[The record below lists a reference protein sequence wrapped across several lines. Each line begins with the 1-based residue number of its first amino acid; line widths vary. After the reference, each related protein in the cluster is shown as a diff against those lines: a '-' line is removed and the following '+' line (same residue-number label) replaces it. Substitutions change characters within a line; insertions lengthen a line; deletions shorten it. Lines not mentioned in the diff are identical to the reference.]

1 VRRNPL
7 IPLVVCALALAIGLG
22 ACGGDDDE
30 DETTPVSEVTT
41 EQEGGAYGG
50 GGSAAAGGGET
61 VEITATEFAFDPAEV
76 TAKAGEVTFALRND
90 GSAEHNLE
98 VEGNGIEEVS
108 DTIGGG
114 KSTELAVELEPGTYE
129 MYCAIDGHKDLGME
143 GEITVE

>member
-1 VRRNPL
+1 MRRNPVIL
-7 IPLVVCALALAIGLG
+7 LVVCALALAIGLG

-30 DETTPVSEVTT
+30 DEATEVSGVTT
-41 EQEGGAYGG
+41 EQESGG
-50 GGSAAAGGGET
+50 GGGCSEAAGGGEA
-61 VEITATEFAFDPAEV
+61 VEISATEYKFDPSAV
-76 TAKAGEVTFALRND
+76 SAKAGEVTFTLKND

-114 KSTELAVELEPGTYE
+114 QSTELAVELKPGTYE

>member
-1 VRRNPL
+1 M
-7 IPLVVCALALAIGLG
+7 
-22 ACGGDDDE
+22 
-30 DETTPVSEVTT
+30 
-41 EQEGGAYGG
+41 
-50 GGSAAAGGGET
+50 
-61 VEITATEFAFDPAEV
+61 
-76 TAKAGEVTFALRND
+76 TAKAGEVTFALQND

-114 KSTELAVELEPGTYE
+114 KSTELTVDLEAGTYE

>member
-1 VRRNPL
+1 MHRNPVIL
-7 IPLVVCALALAIGLG
+7 LVVCALALAIGLG

-30 DETTPVSEVTT
+30 DETTEVSGVTT
-41 EQEGGAYGG
+41 EQESGGGG
-50 GGSAAAGGGET
+50 GGSEAAGGGEA
-61 VEITATEFAFDPAEV
+61 VEISATEYKFDPSEV
-76 TAKAGEVTFALRND
+76 TAKAGEVTFTLQND

-114 KSTELAVELEPGTYE
+114 QSTELAVDLKPGTYE